1 MLSLLPGQVLV
12 LMMGFAVRPPWL
24 AGDVRFKKGLAVAVI
39 AVSWPPW
46 LRPEGASVQDW
57 EAFNSI

>member
-1 MLSLLPGQVLV
+1 
-12 LMMGFAVRPPWL
+12 MMGLAVIAVSRPPWL
-24 AGDVRFKKGLAVAVI
+24 GCDVSFKKGLAVAVI